1 MKMKNP
7 REQTS
12 RVINHVRIPIP
23 GNTTTHMK
31 SLLNKH
37 AQRICRSTFL
47 MDTCAVKSKKMP
59 RTTVQKGLRVQTVT
73 LIILTPVS
81 IHVPIIQQ
89 LFEKKKSLLNK
100 HAQRICPSTF
110 LMDTCAVKSK
120 KMPRVT
126 VQKGLRVQT
135 VSLIILT
142 PKYIHVPIIQ
152 QLFEKKIM
160 KNLLSLAKRRQ
171 VKDVTAC

>member
-1 MKMKNP
+1 MFFK
-7 REQTS
+7 
-12 RVINHVRIPIP
+12 
-23 GNTTTHMK
+23 K

-89 LFEKKKSLLNK
+89 LFEKKVSLLLCMSINPFLSMKFFVK
-100 HAQRICPSTF
+100 HMKGEF
-110 LMDTCAVKSK
+110 LTDYA
-120 KMPRVT
+120 
-126 VQKGLRVQT
+126 
-135 VSLIILT
+135 
-142 PKYIHVPIIQ
+142 
-152 QLFEKKIM
+152 F
-160 KNLLSLAKRRQ
+160 NL
-171 VKDVTAC
+171 